1 MQEHGEH
8 SYGEWYVKE
17 PATTA
22 ASGVEA
28 RVCMTEGCGYTQT
41 REIPRREPERYYYNS
56 GSTDGGGENTAPEK
70 VSAPK
75 TADAG
80 ALAYLAL
87 ALSAYTGT
95 AFAVRRG
102 KERG

>member
-1 MQEHGEH
+1 MD
-8 SYGEWYVKE
+8 
-17 PATTA
+17 
-22 ASGVEA
+22 
-28 RVCMTEGCGYTQT
+28 CGYEQT
-41 REIPRREPERYYYNS
+41 REIPQREPERYYYNS
-56 GSTDGGGENTAPEK
+56 GSGTDTGGGKTDAPEK

-87 ALSAYTGT
+87 ALGAYTGT

>member
-1 MQEHGEH
+1 MD
-8 SYGEWYVKE
+8 
-17 PATTA
+17 
-22 ASGVEA
+22 
-28 RVCMTEGCGYTQT
+28 CGYEQT
-41 REIPRREPERYYYNS
+41 REIPQREPERYYYNNS
-56 GSTDGGGENTAPEK
+56 GGTDSGGENTAPEK